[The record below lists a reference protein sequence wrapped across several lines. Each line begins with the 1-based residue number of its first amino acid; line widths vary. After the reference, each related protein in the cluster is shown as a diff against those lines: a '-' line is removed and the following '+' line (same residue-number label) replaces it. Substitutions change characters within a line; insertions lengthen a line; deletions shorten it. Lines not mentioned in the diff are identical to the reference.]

1 MSNNHRRMVGIAGT
15 FGGSNF
21 DLDVYSPATGDY
33 DVLLTDPGVLQLGVD
48 DTAGVFSYTDSFIP
62 ADFVNTD
69 IGLTAIGGL

>member
-1 MSNNHRRMVGIAGT
+1 
-15 FGGSNF
+15 
-21 DLDVYSPATGDY
+21 
-33 DVLLTDPGVLQLGVD
+33 LQLVVD